1 MKPFTVRRVALAVL
15 AAFVLAFAA
24 AEGAGWPF
32 LAGPIERALSKALDR
47 RVSLSATPDTAP
59 LVRIHLLGGL
69 RVNAPQIEIAAPAWS
84 SAPHMLLARDAQ
96 LHVAYI
102 SLWRA
107 YRGEVLRVRDL
118 QAASLDLQLERQA
131 DGRASWQFGAAK
143 PAPPETSAIPTL
155 PRFDHLHVGDG
166 KLRLHDVPM
175 VVDADGSFSLVE
187 ATEANDGRTGIG
199 ASGLQLQAQ
208 GTYRKLPLKIDL
220 SAAGLTPAV
229 VSGAQAVPLPVS
241 IDAHVGRA
249 TLVFKGTATDA
260 LNFAGLEGAYS
271 MQGPSLAAVGDPV
284 GITLPTT
291 GPFNATGRIAKRGA
305 VWNVVV
311 AQAGIGSSRLSGA
324 FTFDRTPA
332 VPLLAGR
339 LSGTRLVMADLGP
352 AIGTRVPAGALLPT
366 VNGGPPVTEASRRA
380 AAKAA
385 ASAAPSL
392 SASAAANT
400 STTTTTNASPTGR
413 VLPDR
418 PFDLPSLRAM
428 NANVLVDIDT
438 VDLGSGLLEP
448 LKPLRAHLML
458 ADAVL
463 VLRDIDARTGQ
474 GRLAG
479 TVQLDGRN
487 ASIALWNADV
497 RWDGVRLESWI
508 HQARANNAAPY
519 VSGVLKGEARVAG
532 QGKSTAA
539 ILGSLRG
546 GVRAQVSNGTI
557 SHLLVE
563 AAGLDV
569 AQGLG
574 VLIKGDDAL
583 PLQCLVADMVADQGV
598 LRPRALVI
606 DTRDSTLWLEG
617 TVSLATEALE
627 LDAHVAPKDF
637 SPFALRTPVHL
648 RGTFSAPRVT
658 LDAGRLGARVGAAA
672 LLGLINP
679 IAALI
684 PFIDTGSADEA
695 QRGAAGCADLSRRI
709 KAQPTLPPPP
719 AARASPRTQQRTP
732 H

>member
-1 MKPFTVRRVALAVL
+1 MTDQPKKPFTVRRVALAVL
-15 AAFVLAFAA
+15 AAFMLAFAA

-32 LAGPIERALSKALDR
+32 LAGPIERGLSKALDR
-47 RVSLSATPDTAP
+47 RVSLSATPDAAP

-84 SAPHMLLARDAQ
+84 SAPHMLLARDAK

-143 PAPPETSAIPTL
+143 PAPPDTSAVPTL
-155 PRFDHLHVGDG
+155 PRFDHLQVSDG

-187 ATEANDGRTGIG
+187 ATEANDGRSGIG
-199 ASGLQLQAQ
+199 APGLQLRAQ

-220 SAAGLTPAV
+220 RAAGLTPAM
-229 VSGAQAVPLPVS
+229 VSGAQAAPLPVS

-249 TLVFKGTATDA
+249 ALVFKGTATDA
-260 LNFAGLEGAYS
+260 LNFAGLEGDYS

-291 GPFNATGRIAKRGA
+291 GPFKASGRIAKRGA

-324 FTFDRTPA
+324 FTFDRTPT

-339 LSGTRLVMADLGP
+339 LSGTRLAMADLGP
-352 AIGTRVPAGALLPT
+352 AIGTRVPGSAPAG
-366 VNGGPPVTEASRRA
+366 
-380 AAKAA
+380 
-385 ASAAPSL
+385 SAPA
-392 SASAAANT
+392 SASASAPAGASANT
-400 STTTTTNASPTGR
+400 TASSSGR

-438 VDLGSGLLEP
+438 VDLGSGRLEP
-448 LKPLRAHLML
+448 LKPLRAHLVL

-479 TVQLDGRN
+479 TVQLDGRS
-487 ASIALWNADV
+487 AAIALWNADV
-497 RWDGVRLESWI
+497 RWEGVRLESWI
-508 HQARANNAAPY
+508 HQARANDAAPY
-519 VSGVLKGEARVAG
+519 VSGLLKGEARVAG

-563 AAGLDV
+563 AAGLDL

-574 VLIKGDDAL
+574 VFIKGDDAL

-617 TVSLATEALE
+617 SVSLATEALE

-709 KAQPTLPPPP
+709 KAQPTLPAPPP
-719 AARASPRTQQRTP
+719 ARASAKAARR
-732 H
+732 

>member
-1 MKPFTVRRVALAVL
+1 MTDQAKKPFTARRVALAVL
-15 AAFVLAFAA
+15 AALLLAFAA

-47 RVSLSATPDTAP
+47 RVSLSATPEADP

-84 SAPHMLLARDAQ
+84 TAPHMLLARDAQ
-96 LHVAYI
+96 LHVAYF

-107 YRGEVLRVRDL
+107 YRGDVLRVSDL
-118 QAASLDLQLERQA
+118 QAAKLDLQLERLA

-143 PAPPETSAIPTL
+143 PAPPDTSAVPTL
-155 PRFDHLHVGDG
+155 PRFDHLKVNDG
-166 KLRLHDVPM
+166 QLRLHDVPM
-175 VVDADGSFSLVE
+175 VVDADASFSLVE
-187 ATEANDGRTGIG
+187 ATEGNDSRTGIG
-199 ASGLQLQAQ
+199 APGLQLRAQ

-220 SAAGLTPAV
+220 RAAGLTPAI

-241 IDAHVGRA
+241 IEAHVGRA
-249 TLVFKGTATDA
+249 TLAFKGTATDA
-260 LNFAGLEGAYS
+260 LNFAGLEGDYA
-271 MQGPSLAAVGDPV
+271 MRGPSLAAVGDPV

-291 GPFNATGRIAKRGA
+291 GPFKATGRIAKRGA

-311 AQAGIGSSRLSGA
+311 AQASIGSSRLAGA
-324 FTFDRTPA
+324 FTFDRTPK

-339 LSGTRLVMADLGP
+339 LSGTRLALADLGP
-352 AIGTRVPAGALLPT
+352 AIGAPVPVPT
-366 VNGGPPVTEASRRA
+366 DAVPPA
-380 AAKAA
+380 
-385 ASAAPSL
+385 
-392 SASAAANT
+392 
-400 STTTTTNASPTGR
+400 TGR

-438 VDLGSGLLEP
+438 ADLGSGLLEP
-448 LKPLRAHLML
+448 LKPLRAHLVL
-458 ADAVL
+458 NDAVL

-479 TVQLDGRN
+479 TVQLDGRS
-487 ASIALWNADV
+487 AAIALWNADV

-508 HQARANNAAPY
+508 HQARANGAAPY
-519 VSGVLKGEARVAG
+519 VSGVLKGQARVAG

-563 AAGLDV
+563 AAGLDL

-574 VLIKGDDAL
+574 VFIKGDDAL
-583 PLQCLVADMVADQGV
+583 PLQCMVADMVADQGV

-648 RGTFSAPRVT
+648 RGTFRAPRVT

-672 LLGLINP
+672 LLGLLNP

-684 PFIDTGSADEA
+684 PFIDIGSADEA

-709 KAQPTLPPPP
+709 KAQPTLPPP
-719 AARASPRTQQRTP
+719 AARPSAKAARR
-732 H
+732 

>member
-1 MKPFTVRRVALAVL
+1 MTDQAIKQFTLRRVSLAIL
-15 AAFVLAFAA
+15 AALLLAFVA
-24 AEGAGWPF
+24 AEAAGWPF
-32 LAGPIERALSKALDR
+32 MAGPMERALSKALDR
-47 RVSLSATPDTAP
+47 RVSFSTTPEAAP

-69 RVNAPQIEIAAPAWS
+69 RINAPQIEIGAPVWS
-84 SAPHMLLARDAQ
+84 SAPHLLMAREAQ
-96 LHVAYI
+96 LHLAYI
-102 SLWRA
+102 DLWRA
-107 YRGEVLRVRDL
+107 YRSGVLRVRDL
-118 QAASLDLQLERQA
+118 QAAALDVQLERLA

-143 PAPPETSAIPTL
+143 PTPPDTSAVPTL
-155 PRFDHLHVGDG
+155 PRFDHLKVGDG
-166 KLRLHDVPM
+166 RLQLHDVPM
-175 VVDADGSFSLVE
+175 VVDADANFSLVE

-199 ASGLQLQAQ
+199 APGLQLRAQ

-220 SAAGLTPAV
+220 RAAGLTPAM
-229 VSGAQAVPLPVS
+229 VSGAQALPLPVS

-249 TLVFKGTATDA
+249 TVVFKGTATDA
-260 LNFAGLEGAYS
+260 LNFAGLEGDYT

-284 GITLPTT
+284 GVTLPTT
-291 GPFNATGRIAKRGA
+291 GPFNATGRIAKRGE
-305 VWNVVV
+305 VWNVLV

-324 FTFDRTPA
+324 FTFDRGPA

-339 LSGTRLVMADLGP
+339 LSGTRLAMADLGP
-352 AIGTRVPAGALLPT
+352 AIGTRVPGSTPG
-366 VNGGPPVTEASRRA
+366 N
-380 AAKAA
+380 
-385 ASAAPSL
+385 AP
-392 SASAAANT
+392 ANDT
-400 STTTTTNASPTGR
+400 ASPTGR
-413 VLPDR
+413 TLPDR

-428 NANVLVDIDT
+428 NANVLIDIDT

-448 LKPLRAHLML
+448 LKPLRAHLVL

-479 TVQLDGRN
+479 TVQLDGRST
-487 ASIALWNADV
+487 SIAQWNADV
-497 RWDGVRLESWI
+497 RWDGVRLESWV

-519 VSGVLKGEARVAG
+519 VSGAMKGEARVAG

-546 GVRAQVSNGTI
+546 GVRAQVSDGTI

-563 AAGLDV
+563 AAGLDL

-583 PLQCLVADMVADQGV
+583 PVQCLVADMVADQGV

-606 DTRDSTLWLEG
+606 DTRDSTLWLDG
-617 TVSLATEALE
+617 SVSLATEALE

-648 RGTFSAPRVT
+648 RGTFRAPRVT

-679 IAALI
+679 VAALI

-709 KAQPTLPPPP
+709 KARPTLPVPP
-719 AARASPRTQQRTP
+719 AARPMAKAASR
-732 H
+732 